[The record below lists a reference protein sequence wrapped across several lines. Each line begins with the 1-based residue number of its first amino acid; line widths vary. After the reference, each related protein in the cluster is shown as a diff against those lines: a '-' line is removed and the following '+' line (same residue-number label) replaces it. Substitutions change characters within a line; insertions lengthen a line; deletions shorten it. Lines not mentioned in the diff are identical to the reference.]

1 MGNAR
6 KLILALAASLLA
18 GSTLAQQTDA
28 ELEVEQSQA
37 ELRQEQAEI
46 EQRMREAEQRLAEAA
61 QQIAEL
67 SARQLPRVAEFTKEI
82 HVDTRPR
89 LGITIGDDEPGPVPG
104 VQIMGVSPGGAADE
118 AGLRAGDTITAI
130 NGESMTADNAH
141 EANRK
146 LLDFMSGVEEGDA
159 LKVDYLRNG
168 KAGNVE
174 VTPQAGSAHMFSF
187 GDRAFGFAAP
197 VAPMAP
203 MMPGAEQQWMWF
215 SRGSGFGDMELVS
228 LTERLGKYFGTDK
241 GLLVVRAPE
250 NENFKLEDGD
260 VIQRIDGREP
270 TSVSHAMRILGS
282 YQTGEKF
289 DIEIMRDRK
298 RQTISVEMPDNRQSG
313 AGLMIAPRAAKAV
326 PAAPGVAA
334 GTKGRPADLNTVCCR
349 RGLYY
354 WR

>member
-6 KLILALAASLLA
+6 KLILVLAASLLA
-18 GSTLAQQTDA
+18 GSVLAQQADA
-28 ELEVEQSQA
+28 QLEVEQRQA

-67 SARQLPRVAEFTKEI
+67 SARQLPRVAEFTREI
-82 HVDTRPR
+82 HVDARPR
-89 LGITIGDDEPGPVPG
+89 LGITIGSDEPGPVPG
-104 VQIMGVSPGGAADE
+104 VQVMGVSPGGAADE

-130 NGESMTADNAH
+130 NGESMTAESASDASG
-141 EANRK
+141 K
-146 LLDFMSGVEEGDA
+146 LLDFMSGVEEGDV

-168 KAGNVE
+168 KAANVE
-174 VTPQAGSAHMFSF
+174 VTPQTSSGEMFSF
-187 GDRAFGFAAP
+187 GDHGFGFAAP
-197 VAPMAP
+197 VPPMEQ
-203 MMPGAEQQWMWF
+203 MMPGVEQWMWV

-228 LTERLGKYFGTDK
+228 LTERLGKYFGTDN

-289 DIEIMRDRK
+289 DIEIMRDKK

-313 AGLMIAPRAAKAV
+313 AGLVVAPRVAK
-326 PAAPGVAA
+326 AAPGAPTTAA
-334 GTKGRPADLNTVCCR
+334 PTTAAPVSVTPPAPKVGERT
-349 RGLYY
+349 
-354 WR
+354 

>member
-6 KLILALAASLLA
+6 QLMLALAVSLLA
-18 GSTLAQQTDA
+18 GPALAQQADA
-28 ELEVEQSQA
+28 EPGVEQRQA

-67 SARQLPRVAEFTKEI
+67 SAQQLPRVAEVTKQI

-89 LGITIGDDEPGPVPG
+89 LGITIGDDEPGAAAG
-104 VQIMGVSPGGAADE
+104 VQIMGVSPGGAADD

-130 NGESMTADNAH
+130 NGESMTADNAS

-168 KAGNVE
+168 KIGNVE

-187 GDRAFGFAAP
+187 GDRAFGFTAP
-197 VAPMAP
+197 VPPVAP
-203 MMPGAEQQWMWF
+203 MMPGVEQWMWF

-228 LTERLGKYFGTDK
+228 LTEGLGKYFGTDK

-313 AGLMIAPRAAKAV
+313 TGLVIAPRVVTAA
-326 PAAPGVAA
+326 PAAPATAA
-334 GTKGRPADLNTVCCR
+334 PTPVRPPVPKVDERT
-349 RGLYY
+349 
-354 WR
+354 

>member
-1 MGNAR
+1 MDNAR

-18 GSTLAQQTDA
+18 APAVAQQPAA
-28 ELEVEQSQA
+28 EAEVEQRQA
-37 ELRQEQAEI
+37 ELHLEQAEI

-67 SARQLPRVAEFTKEI
+67 SARQLPRVAEFTKKI

-89 LGITIGDDEPGPVPG
+89 LGITIGDDEPGPTTGGQVTG
-104 VQIMGVSPGGAADE
+104 VQVMGVSPGGAADD

-130 NGESMTADNAH
+130 NGESMTAENASD
-141 EANRK
+141 ANKK
-146 LLDFMSGVEEGDA
+146 LLDFMSGVEEGDV

-174 VTPQAGSAHMFSF
+174 VTPQVSSVHMFSF
-187 GDRAFGFAAP
+187 DDERFGFAAP
-197 VAPMAP
+197 VPP
-203 MMPGAEQQWMWF
+203 TEQMMPGAEKWMWV
-215 SRGSGFGDMELVS
+215 SRGIGFGDMELVS

-241 GLLVVRAPE
+241 GLLVVRAPA

-289 DIEIMRDRK
+289 DIEIMRDKK
-298 RQTISVEMPDNRQSG
+298 RQTINVEMPDNRLSQTG
-313 AGLMIAPRAAKAV
+313 PVIAPRVVKAV
-326 PAAPGVAA
+326 PAAPTPVAS
-334 GTKGRPADLNTVCCR
+334 PAPKVDERT
-349 RGLYY
+349 
-354 WR
+354 

>member
-1 MGNAR
+1 MHNAR
-6 KLILALAASLLA
+6 KLIVALAASLLA
-18 GSTLAQQTDA
+18 GPTLAQQADA
-28 ELEVEQSQA
+28 EADVEQRHA
-37 ELRQEQAEI
+37 ELSLEQAEI

-67 SARQLPRVAEFTKEI
+67 SARQLPRVAEFTKKI
-82 HVDTRPR
+82 HVDSRPR
-89 LGITIGDDEPGPVPG
+89 LGITIGDDEPGPAPG
-104 VQIMGVSPGGAADE
+104 VQVMGVSPGGAADD

-130 NGESMTADNAH
+130 NGESMTAESAS
-141 EANRK
+141 EANKK
-146 LLDFMSGVEEGDA
+146 LLDFMSGVEEGDV

-174 VTPQAGSAHMFSF
+174 VTPQAGSAHTFSF
-187 GDRAFGFAAP
+187 GDQHFGFAAP
-197 VAPMAP
+197 VPPMEQ
-203 MMPGAEQQWMWF
+203 MMPGVETWMWV

-289 DIEIMRDRK
+289 DIEIMRDKK
-298 RQTISVEMPDNRQSG
+298 RQTINVEMPDNRQSQNG
-313 AGLMIAPRAAKAV
+313 PVIAPRVVKAV
-326 PAAPGVAA
+326 PATLTTAAPTTAAPVSVAP
-334 GTKGRPADLNTVCCR
+334 PAPKVDERT
-349 RGLYY
+349 
-354 WR
+354 

>member
-1 MGNAR
+1 MDNGR

-18 GSTLAQQTDA
+18 GSTLAQQADTAAD
-28 ELEVEQSQA
+28 VEQRQA
-37 ELRQEQAEI
+37 ELRLEQTEI

-67 SARQLPRVAEFTKEI
+67 SAQQLPRVAEFTQKI
-82 HVDTRPR
+82 HVDSRPR
-89 LGITIGDDEPGPVPG
+89 LGITIGDDEPGPVTG
-104 VQIMGVSPGGAADE
+104 VQVMGVSPGGAADD
-118 AGLRAGDTITAI
+118 AGLRTGDTITAI
-130 NGESMTADNAH
+130 NGESMTAESAS

-146 LLDFMSGVEEGDA
+146 LLDFMSGVEEGDV

-168 KAGNVE
+168 KAANVN

-197 VAPMAP
+197 GAPVGP
-203 MMPGAEQQWMWF
+203 MMPGGEKWVWI

-289 DIEIMRDRK
+289 DIEIMRDKK
-298 RQTISVEMPDNRQSG
+298 RQTINVEMPDDRQSRE
-313 AGLMIAPRAAKAV
+313 GLMIAPRAAMAM
-326 PAAPGVAA
+326 PAAPAA
-334 GTKGRPADLNTVCCR
+334 AAPTTAAPSPVTPPAPKVDERT
-349 RGLYY
+349 
-354 WR
+354 